1 MADVLV
7 AGRGAVMVDGVEV
20 LSMLSLTMGR
30 ERVGELLV
38 DILQYRADPNF
49 WDEVLRSLGEEQL
62 TIRQAKADQIMA
74 RLKEA
79 WPNEC

>member
-1 MADVLV
+1 MAHLLECWSNT
-7 AGRGAVMVDGVEV
+7 VMVDGVEV

-38 DILQYRADPNF
+38 DILQYRADPKF
-49 WDEVLRSLGEEQL
+49 WDEVLKSLGEEQL
-62 TIRQAKADQIMA
+62 VIRQAKADQIMA

-79 WPNEC
+79 WPDEC

>member
-49 WDEVLRSLGEEQL
+49 WDEVLKSLGEEQL
-62 TIRQAKADQIMA
+62 VIRQAKADQIMA

>member
-1 MADVLV
+1 
-7 AGRGAVMVDGVEV
+7 MVDGVEV

-49 WDEVLRSLGEEQL
+49 WDEVLKSLGEEQL
-62 TIRQAKADQIMA
+62 VIRQAKADQIMA

-79 WPNEC
+79 WPDEC